1 MNKKILGF
9 ILAVLFAAPIS
20 LKADEGMWLPMFV
33 KRLNEVDMQAAG
45 LQLTAEEL
53 YSINNSSLKDAIVSF
68 SGFCTGEVISA
79 EGLLLTNHHCGYG
92 AIQDHST
99 VENDYLTDGFWAMDR
114 SKELENPDLFVD
126 FLIRMEDV
134 TERILAVVNDEMT
147 EAERAQAIDA
157 EMKAIKT
164 EATEDNSYI
173 CKVKSFY
180 EGNEFYMFMYERFSD
195 IRLVGAPPSSVGKYG
210 GDTDNW
216 MWPRHTGDFSMFRIY
231 AAPDGTPAAY
241 AEENVPL
248 TKELREKNNAFYHHL
263 PVSLEGVEND
273 DFTMVWGYPGSTDRF
288 LTSWGVEQM
297 LDIKAPTIV
306 DIRDLKLNIMKKH
319 MDADPAVRIQYAS
332 KYAQTA
338 NYWKYFIGQSKGLKR
353 LGVYEKKQAIEADFT
368 AFANS
373 SDSNKVKYGEA
384 LNLIEQAYAA
394 SDATEKGANF
404 LSEVGIRG
412 TDVVLFTYRA
422 NRMIE
427 QLLGTEDA
435 DQKAALISKLQASA
449 SEHFKNHNAALDEEQ
464 FAKLF
469 AKYQADVDA
478 SQHPS
483 FFAHV
488 NKKYKGDFANFAAK
502 MYAKSFFTDEARF
515 NAFILAPNAKKLS
528 KDLAAMSAGSII
540 QSYFSMGAVT
550 AESDAMLGKG
560 NRLFVDGL
568 RKMDSDKVYYP
579 NANSTMRT
587 TYGTVGDYV
596 PADAVEYDYVTTLE
610 GVIEKY
616 VPGDHEFDLPQ
627 GFIDLYDAKDYGQ
640 YADKNGDLIINF
652 IHNTDITGGNSGSP
666 VINAKGHLIGTAFDG
681 NWEAMSGDIA
691 FEPELQRT
699 ISCDIRY
706 VLFIVDKYAG
716 ATHLIEEMDLVKA
729 E

>member
-1 MNKKILGF
+1 
-9 ILAVLFAAPIS
+9 
-20 LKADEGMWLPMFV
+20 
-33 KRLNEVDMQAAG
+33 
-45 LQLTAEEL
+45 
-53 YSINNSSLKDAIVSF
+53 
-68 SGFCTGEVISA
+68 
-79 EGLLLTNHHCGYG
+79 
-92 AIQDHST
+92 
-99 VENDYLTDGFWAMDR
+99 
-114 SKELENPDLFVD
+114 
-126 FLIRMEDV
+126 
-134 TERILAVVNDEMT
+134 
-147 EAERAQAIDA
+147 
-157 EMKAIKT
+157 
-164 EATEDNSYI
+164 
-173 CKVKSFY
+173 
-180 EGNEFYMFMYERFSD
+180 
-195 IRLVGAPPSSVGKYG
+195 
-210 GDTDNW
+210 
-216 MWPRHTGDFSMFRIY
+216 
-231 AAPDGTPAAY
+231 
-241 AEENVPL
+241 
-248 TKELREKNNAFYHHL
+248 
-263 PVSLEGVEND
+263 
-273 DFTMVWGYPGSTDRF
+273 
-288 LTSWGVEQM
+288 M
-297 LDIKAPTIV
+297 L
-306 DIRDLKLNIMKKH
+306 
-319 MDADPAVRIQYAS
+319 S
-332 KYAQTA
+332 
-338 NYWKYFIGQSKGLKR
+338 
-353 LGVYEKKQAIEADFT
+353 
-368 AFANS
+368 
-373 SDSNKVKYGEA
+373 
-384 LNLIEQAYAA
+384 LIEQAYAA

-412 TDVVLFTYRA
+412 TDVILFTYRA

-435 DQKAALISKLQASA
+435 EQKAALISQLQASA
-449 SEHFKNHNAALDEEQ
+449 SEHFKNYNAALDEEQ

-488 NKKYKGDFANFAAK
+488 DKKYKGDFANFAAK

-528 KDLAAMSAGSII
+528 KDLAAMSAGSIV

-568 RKMDSDKVYYP
+568 RKMDPDKVYYP

-596 PADAVEYDYVTTLE
+596 PADAVHYDYVTTLD

-627 GFIDLYDAKDYGQ
+627 GLIDLYDAKDYGQ

>member
-164 EATEDNSYI
+164 EATEGNSYI

-241 AEENVPL
+241 AEENMPL

-373 SDSNKVKYGEA
+373 TDSNKAKYGEA
-384 LNLIEQAYAA
+384 LSLIEQAYAA

-412 TDVVLFTYRA
+412 TDVILFTYRA

-568 RKMDSDKVYYP
+568 RKMDPDKVYYP

-640 YADKNGDLIINF
+640 YADKNGEF
-652 IHNTDITGGNSGSP
+652 
-666 VINAKGHLIGTAFDG
+666 A
-681 NWEAMSGDIA
+681 
-691 FEPELQRT
+691 
-699 ISCDIRY
+699 
-706 VLFIVDKYAG
+706 
-716 ATHLIEEMDLVKA
+716 
-729 E
+729 

>member
-9 ILAVLFAAPIS
+9 ILAGLFAAPIS

-373 SDSNKVKYGEA
+373 SDSNKAKYGEA
-384 LNLIEQAYAA
+384 LSLIEQAYAA

-412 TDVVLFTYRA
+412 TDVILFTYRA

-488 NKKYKGDFANFAAK
+488 NKKYKGDFAKFAAK

-568 RKMDSDKVYYP
+568 RKMDPDKVYYP

-627 GFIDLYDAKDYGQ
+627 GLIDLYDAKDYGQ

>member
-92 AIQDHST
+92 AIQDHSS

-114 SKELENPDLFVD
+114 SKELQNPDLFVD

-134 TERILAVVNDEMT
+134 TERVLAVVNDKMT
-147 EAERAQAIDA
+147 EDERSQAIDA

-297 LDIKAPTIV
+297 LNIKAPTIV

-373 SDSNKVKYGEA
+373 SDSNKAKYGEA
-384 LNLIEQAYAA
+384 LSLIEQAYSA

-412 TDVVLFTYRA
+412 TDVILFTYRA

-435 DQKAALISKLQASA
+435 EQKAALISQLQASA
-449 SEHFKNHNAALDEEQ
+449 SEHFKNYNAALDEEQ

-469 AKYQADVDA
+469 AKYQTDVDA

-488 NKKYKGDFANFAAK
+488 DKKYKGDFANFAAK

-528 KDLAAMSAGSII
+528 KDLAAMSAKSIV

-568 RKMDSDKVYYP
+568 RKMDPDKVYYP

-596 PADAVEYDYVTTLE
+596 PADAVHYDYVTTLE

-627 GFIDLYDAKDYGQ
+627 GLIDLYDAKDYGQ

-706 VLFIVDKYAG
+706 ILFIVDKYAG

>member
-1 MNKKILGF
+1 MFKRILVLTMT
-9 ILAVLFAAPIS
+9 ILFAMPS
-20 LKADEGMWLPMFV
+20 SVKADEGMWLPMFV

-68 SGFCTGEVISA
+68 GGFCTGEVISS
-79 EGLLLTNHHCGYG
+79 EGLVLTNHHCGYG

-99 VENDYLTDGFWAMDR
+99 VDDDYLTDGFWAMNR
-114 SKELENPDLFVD
+114 SEELGNPDLHVD
-126 FLIRMEDV
+126 FLIRMEDM
-134 TERILAVVNDEMT
+134 TERILALVNDDMT
-147 EAERAQAIDA
+147 EAERAGVIDA
-157 EMKAIKT
+157 EMKKISA
-164 EATEDNSYI
+164 EATEGNNYI
-173 CKVKSFY
+173 AKVKSFF
-180 EGNEFYMFMYERFSD
+180 EGNEYYMFVYERFND

-216 MWPRHTGDFSMFRIY
+216 MWPRHTGDFAMFRIY
-231 AAPDGTPAAY
+231 SAPDGTPASY
-241 AEENVPL
+241 SEENVPL
-248 TKELREKNNAFYHHL
+248 TKELREQNDAFYHHL
-263 PVSLEGVEND
+263 PVSLEGVKND
-273 DFTMVWGYPGSTDRF
+273 DFTMIWGYPGSTDRF
-288 LTSWGVEQM
+288 LTSWGVKQL

-319 MDADPAVRIQYAS
+319 MDANSTVRIQYAA

-353 LGVYEKKQAIEADFT
+353 LGVYEKKQAIEADYT
-368 AFANS
+368 AFANTS
-373 SDSNKVKYGEA
+373 AENKAKYGEA
-384 LNLIEQAYAA
+384 LSLIEDAYSAK
-394 SDATEKGANF
+394 DKTEKGATF

-412 TDVVLFTYRA
+412 TDVVLFTFRA
-422 NRMIE
+422 KRMID
-427 QLLGTEDA
+427 QLMKIENTDE
-435 DQKAALISKLQASA
+435 KAAMLVQLEGFSA
-449 SEHFKNHNAALDEEQ
+449 EHFKNYNAALDQEQ

-469 AKYQADVDA
+469 AKYHAEVNAD
-478 SQHPS
+478 QHPS
-483 FFAHV
+483 FFAYV
-488 NKKYKGDFANFAAK
+488 DKKFKGDFSKFASK
-502 MYAKSFFTDEARF
+502 MYAKSIFTDQDRF
-515 NAFILAPNAKKLS
+515 AAFIANPNAKKLE
-528 KDLAAMSAGSII
+528 KDLSAIASGSVI
-540 QSYFSMGAVT
+540 QTYFGMGSAT
-550 AESDAMLGKG
+550 AEADAMLTKG

-568 RKMDSDKVYYP
+568 RKMNPTQNYYP
-579 NANSTMRT
+579 NANSSMRT

-596 PADAVEYDYVTTLE
+596 PADAVKYDYVTTLE

-627 GFIDLYDAKDYGQ
+627 KFIDLYEAKDYGQ
-640 YADKNGDLIINF
+640 YADENGDLIINF

-716 ATHLIEEMDLVKA
+716 ATHLIDEMDLVKG